1 MRQMIFDG
9 KANEYFQIEE
19 LDKTSKKSL
28 NAPIGNLKDDA
39 CKEVIWFQ
47 EAGCELLIDTVPYTF
62 KRDQVIFLTEFHMV
76 EVRKMCD
83 LKLLRFNRP
92 FFCISDHDSE
102 AGCRGVLFFGST
114 GVPTIDLE
122 DEDAGRFKDIWRL
135 FEDEL
140 NSRDSLQLDMLQAL
154 VRNMLI
160 ISTRI
165 YKMQTNYRDFDQA
178 SMDVVRSF
186 NYLVEKHFR
195 EKHTVAEYA
204 ALLFKSPKTLSNIFS
219 KIGSK
224 APSQFIYDRIMTEAR
239 RKLRYTDKSIG
250 DIGYHLGFTDVQA
263 FSRFFTNNEGIS
275 PTQFRENRS
284 PGNIADNQGKNA

>member
-1 MRQMIFDG
+1 MIYDG

-19 LDKTSKKSL
+19 LAETSNESL
-28 NAPIGNLKDDA
+28 NAPIGHLKDDA
-39 CKEVIWFQ
+39 CKVVIWFQ
-47 EAGCELLIDTVPYTF
+47 ETGCELLIDTVPYTF
-62 KRDQVIFLTEFHMV
+62 KRDDVIFLTEFHMV
-76 EVRKMCD
+76 EIKRMCG

-102 AGCRGVLFFGST
+102 AGCRGVLFFGSN
-114 GVPTIDLE
+114 GVPLLHLE
-122 DEDAGRFKDIWRL
+122 DDEAGRFKDIWKSL
-135 FEDEL
+135 EDEL
-140 NSRDSLQLDMLQAL
+140 HARDNLQLDMLQTL
-154 VRNMLI
+154 VKNMLI
-160 ISTRI
+160 IATRI
-165 YKMQTNYRDFDQA
+165 YKMQTNYKAFDKV

-219 KIGSK
+219 KLGSK
-224 APSQFIYDRIMTEAR
+224 TPSQFIYDRIMTEAR

-263 FSRFFTNNEGIS
+263 FSRFFTNIEGIS
-275 PTQFRENRS
+275 PTQFRENKFS
-284 PGNIADNQGKNA
+284 GNIANKQGKDA

>member
-1 MRQMIFDG
+1 MIFDG

-19 LDKTSKKSL
+19 LDATSKQSL
-28 NAPIGNLKDDA
+28 NAHVGNAKDDA
-39 CKEVIWFQ
+39 CKVVIWFQ

-76 EVRKMCD
+76 EVKRMCG

-92 FFCISDHDSE
+92 FFCISDYDSE
-102 AGCRGVLFFGST
+102 AGCRGLLFFGST
-114 GVPTIDLE
+114 GVPSVHLE
-122 DEDAGRFKDIWRL
+122 DGEAGRFKDIWKF
-135 FEDEL
+135 FENEL
-140 NSRDSLQLDMLQAL
+140 HARDSLQLDMLRAL
-154 VRNMLI
+154 VKNLLI
-160 ISTRI
+160 IATRI
-165 YKMQTNYRDFDQA
+165 YKVQTNYKAFDQA

-219 KIGSK
+219 NLGGK

-239 RKLRYTDKSIG
+239 RMLRYTDKSIG
-250 DIGYHLGFTDVQA
+250 EVGYHLGFTDVQA
-263 FSRFFTNNEGIS
+263 FSRFFTNNEGVS
-275 PTQFRENRS
+275 PTQFREGKFS
-284 PGNIADNQGKNA
+284 GNIANSPGKNA